1 MIDLLVLTN
10 ERDYSIDRVIHWLR
24 KSEPRLRVRRVNR
37 ENPAMLGRLSALL
50 GQSGWE
56 VQRAVP
62 RVAWLRQFLPE
73 RDPYGSALSPSEID
87 DLLVCRRQWLAWTD
101 LFSVLGTRWINYP
114 AQKHRAESKIRQLSV
129 AGQAGFAV
137 PRTLLTYDLEEA
149 QAFVA
154 QIGPCV
160 VKSIATAFW
169 EFSDQSFVFTTDA
182 EKALVFNGISW
193 QAQPVFLQ
201 ERING
206 SHEARVFVIGRN
218 VLGAHRRRV
227 SLDWRTDQDIAWTP
241 WSPDRKTTER
251 ALAYARAFELDY
263 GAFDFIL
270 GSLSHPGP
278 VFLECNPAGEFGFLD
293 DVLERQ
299 PSQMIGKF
307 LKRLVS
313 DTSQA

>member
-1 MIDLLVLTN
+1 M
-10 ERDYSIDRVIHWLR
+10 
-24 KSEPRLRVRRVNR
+24 
-37 ENPAMLGRLSALL
+37 SALV
-50 GQSGWE
+50 GQPGWE
-56 VQRAVP
+56 VQRDVP

-87 DLLVCRRQWLAWTD
+87 DVLVCRRQWLAWTD
-101 LFSVLGTRWINYP
+101 LFSVLGTRWINHS
-114 AQKHRAESKIRQLSV
+114 AQKHRAESKVRQLSV
-129 AGQAGFAV
+129 AAHTGFTV

-182 EKALVFNGISW
+182 EKALTVDGMSW

-206 SHEARVFVIGRN
+206 SDEARVFVIGNN
-218 VLGAHRRRV
+218 VLGARRRRV

-241 WSPDRKTTER
+241 WNPDRRTTER
-251 ALAYARAFELDY
+251 TLAYARTFELDY

-270 GSLSHPGP
+270 GSLSHPAP

-299 PSQMIGKF
+299 PSKMIGEF
-307 LKRLVS
+307 LARLVS
-313 DTSQA
+313 NTGPAR